1 MTEQRASRRS
11 GRNRHKQ
18 SESVAGPITK
28 GVEGGLLR
36 PLTQQDM
43 LKIDQAVWK
52 ILQEIGLSEA
62 PSIVTDAVLDA
73 GGVLSEDGRLTYSS
87 DLIRKA
93 LAGFNK
99 NLVLHGQKAGHEL
112 DLSGSKVHMGT
123 GGAAP
128 LILDLETRTYR
139 ETRLQD
145 LYDCARLVDGLE
157 HIHFFSRTLTA
168 RELETAKALDI
179 NTAYAS
185 LRGTSKH
192 VCTQIT
198 QAENVQEIAEMCYM
212 IAGSKQAFLE
222 KPFLSVH
229 VNHAVPPL
237 RFDAQSCEVMA
248 EAVRYGLP
256 VHCNVYSQVGAS
268 TPVPLAGAIAQTTA
282 EALAGMIFAWLI
294 DPDATIIFGGRP
306 MIVDMRT
313 GGVSGGSGEQALYM
327 AASSQMAQYYGL
339 PNSTIAGATDSKIA
353 DAQSGYEKCLAVANV
368 AQAGCNM
375 ITQSCGMQANLM
387 GVALEAFVID
397 NDMLGG
403 ILRTL
408 AKPQVDTQT
417 LSVDVI
423 ADVVR
428 GEGHFLGH
436 PDTYKRMKSD
446 FLYPE
451 TADRRSIE
459 DWEADGSMNIRQKAL
474 ITTKEILATSYPN
487 HISDVLDVQLRERFG
502 IALPKQASNPG

>member
-1 MTEQRASRRS
+1 MSEQRASRRS

-18 SESVAGPITK
+18 TESSVGPITK

-43 LKIDQAVWK
+43 LKIDQAVWQ

-62 PSIVTDAVLDA
+62 PSIVTNAVIEA
-73 GGVLSEDGRLTYSS
+73 GGALSEDGRLTYSS
-87 DLIRKA
+87 ELIRNA
-93 LAGFNK
+93 LAGFK
-99 NLVLHGQKAGHEL
+99 KSFVLHGQKSGHEL
-112 DLSGSKVHMGT
+112 ELSGSKVHMGT

-168 RELETAKALDI
+168 RELDSAKALDI

-198 QAENVQEIAEMCYM
+198 EAGNVQDIAEMCYM
-212 IAGSKQAFLE
+212 IAGSKEAFLE
-222 KPFLSVH
+222 KPFLSVN

-237 RFDAQSCEVMA
+237 RFDSQSCEVMA

-268 TPVPLAGAIAQTTA
+268 TPVSLAGAIAQTTA

-313 GGVSGGSGEQALYM
+313 GAVSGGSGEQALYM
-327 AASSQMAQYYGL
+327 AACSQMAQYYDL

-436 PDTYKRMKSD
+436 PDTYKRMRSD

-459 DWEADGSMNIRQKAL
+459 DWEADGAMNIRQKAL
-474 ITTKEILATSYPN
+474 IATKEMLATSYPS
-487 HISDVLDVQLRERFG
+487 HISDELDVQLRECFD
-502 IALPKQASNPG
+502 IALPKQATNAA